1 MGKIAFVFS
10 GQGDQY
16 PGMGRELAN
25 KYPAAAKVYEIC
37 DSIRPGTSRQCFEG
51 TDEELKET
59 KNTQPCLFATE
70 LATAAALTSQ
80 IDPAAAA
87 ALTCPSGPSGP
98 SAVKAGPSEAT
109 AVKACPS
116 AATAVKS
123 GPDAVAG
130 FSLGEVAAAAF
141 AGIFSLETGFRLV
154 CRRGELMQQEADKF
168 DTAMAAVVKLDEQQ
182 VRDLCDQFSGIY
194 PVNFNCPGQITVS
207 GLSSQMPGFFTK
219 VKEAGGRALPLK
231 VKGAFHSPFME
242 EAARSFR
249 EELSRAEIRPMTIP
263 LYSNVTARLYDGDV
277 AGLLSRQIASPVQ
290 WEKIIRNMIADG
302 FDTFIEI
309 GPGRTLTNII
319 KKTDPSVRAVTAA
332 EYMESCQEGT
342 SC

>member
-1 MGKIAFVFS
+1 MGKVAFLFS
-10 GQGDQY
+10 GQGAQY
-16 PGMGRELAN
+16 PGMGKELAAR
-25 KYPAAAKVYEIC
+25 YPAAASVFALC

-80 IDPAAAA
+80 IDPAAAV
-87 ALTCPSGPSGP
+87 ALICPSGS

-123 GPDAVAG
+123 SPDAVAG

-182 VRDLCDQFSGIY
+182 VRNLCDQFSGIY

-207 GLSSQMPGFFTK
+207 GLSSQMPGFFAK

-277 AGLLSRQIASPVQ
+277 AGMLSRQIASPVQ

-332 EYMESCQEGT
+332 EYMGSCQEGT